1 MSVSSANEKYQ
12 DLFNVTEATRGNR
25 DRSRED
31 DTTKAAD
38 GTDAAALETRFAELL
53 KGRLT
58 ANIVFTR
65 LDNTLNLPQKVVAD
79 RQQAPIVDRRED
91 LSNDDDVDDFDPT
104 NSLDDKPDAVA
115 ATPSATDIDRP
126 QADPNQAADA
136 GAVQSDTNVAANAA
150 QNGQGRTDGQN
161 QAKSGDA
168 NAAAQNN
175 AAAAAKSAQRGAVAE
190 SQPTDDIPAEMAELA
205 KNAAKNG
212 GNKIAATVTD
222 HTKQVTSQPQTTL
235 SARAAVDA
243 EAAGK
248 KSVAADLQAQA
259 QADGDAAVEAEDGAN
274 NIFNRLKAQNA
285 AGGTANAQAKN
296 AATTGP
302 DGTPAN
308 PAAAQAPAPQPTAA
322 ASTMARGAG
331 TAGQFSSLTGQMQS
345 GTSVDA
351 ASGGTA
357 TLGQN
362 NSIQGRTAPP
372 PTASASRPPPVPA
385 HVVADQVAVNI
396 QKGVA
401 QGQDRITVQL
411 RPQEL
416 GKVEIKMEM
425 SHDGKMTAVVS
436 AERPETLDML
446 RQDSRS
452 LVQALND
459 AGMQAD
465 ENSLSFSLQGEN
477 AGNDGEKQTAGG
489 GRNGPDTSG
498 AEDLLETGFI
508 FEETGGFD
516 GDGRLDVKI

>member
-1 MSVSSANEKYQ
+1 MSVTSTNEKYQ
-12 DLFNVTEATRGNR
+12 DLFSVTESTRTNRARSNDENGN
-25 DRSRED
+25 
-31 DTTKAAD
+31 KASD
-38 GTDAAALETRFAELL
+38 GTEAGSLETRFAELL

-79 RQQAPIVDRRED
+79 RQQAPIVDRRD
-91 LSNDDDVDDFDPT
+91 ARSNDDGVDDFDPT
-104 NSLDDKPDAVA
+104 NSLDDQNQAAAAAPAV
-115 ATPSATDIDRP
+115 TDIDRP
-126 QADPNQAADA
+126 RAQPAQSAETGKVQADDS
-136 GAVQSDTNVAANAA
+136 GNAA
-150 QNGQGRTDGQN
+150 AAQGSQGRTDGQN
-161 QAKSGDA
+161 QAKSGDG

-175 AAAAAKSAQRGAVAE
+175 SGAASKDAQRTAAADNLPAEEVPAELLEAAK
-190 SQPTDDIPAEMAELA
+190 
-205 KNAAKNG
+205 KAAKNG
-212 GNKIAATVTD
+212 NNKIAATVTD
-222 HTKQVTSQPQTTL
+222 PSKQVASQPQTTL

-248 KSVAADLQAQA
+248 KFATADLQSQA
-259 QADGDAAVEAEDGAN
+259 QADGDAAAEAEDGAN
-274 NIFNRLKAQNA
+274 NIFNRLKAAA
-285 AGGTANAQAKN
+285 AGGANTNAQAK
-296 AATTGP
+296 AAAKGGQ
-302 DGTPAN
+302 DGAPAN
-308 PAAAQAPAPQPTAA
+308 TTVAQTPTPQANPNAPGMARAA
-322 ASTMARGAG
+322 AS
-331 TAGQFSSLTGQMQS
+331 GQFSSLTGSTQS
-345 GTSVDA
+345 GTTVDA
-351 ASGGTA
+351 ATGGTA
-357 TLGQN
+357 TMGQN
-362 NSIQGRTAPP
+362 NSIQGRTAPNP
-372 PTASASRPPPVPA
+372 AASASRPPPVPA

-396 QKGVA
+396 QKGIS

-425 SHDGKMTAVVS
+425 THDGKMTAVVS

-477 AGNDGEKQTAGG
+477 AGDGGEQQKSAGNGLAASDAGND
-489 GRNGPDTSG
+489 
-498 AEDLLETGFI
+498 DLLETGFI